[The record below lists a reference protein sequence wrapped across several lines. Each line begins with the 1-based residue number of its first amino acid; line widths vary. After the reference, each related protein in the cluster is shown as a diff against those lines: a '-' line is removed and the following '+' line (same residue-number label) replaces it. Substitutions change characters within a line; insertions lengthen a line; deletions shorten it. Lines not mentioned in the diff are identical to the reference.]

1 MPLHFF
7 IAFHIIWRVGAQRI
21 INGTERNLKR
31 VSQSHMTVMQSWQS
45 LKGDLRTDAW
55 YVPCLSQFIR
65 LTSEMFTYIYTVASE
80 KWWGKVRS
88 TLRQQGEKQSRRP
101 KEISVHYTTNFSLPP
116 STLMTNKPCFP
127 GCCVWGSG
135 GRVNGEAWVGGVLRR
150 VWESIIPLKRHAGP
164 VGIVW
169 D

>member
-1 MPLHFF
+1 
-7 IAFHIIWRVGAQRI
+7 
-21 INGTERNLKR
+21 
-31 VSQSHMTVMQSWQS
+31 MTVMQSWQS

-101 KEISVHYTTNFSLPP
+101 KEISVHYTFDAHDKQALFSWL
-116 STLMTNKPCFP
+116 LCLGEWREGKWGGLGRGCFKK
-127 GCCVWGSG
+127 G
-135 GRVNGEAWVGGVLRR
+135 
-150 VWESIIPLKRHAGP
+150 
-164 VGIVW
+164 VGINYSTQETCRTNGYCLGLAPILVMYW
-169 D
+169 QTLPLISLRPGVIKKQGPDWGAVSCWTTAL